1 MVAYVYC
8 THSYEEEYNNACYMY
23 KLKNIML
30 ISYTVFE
37 NCSKPVRITKVAGN
51 ATM

>member
-1 MVAYVYC
+1 MAAYVYC
-8 THSYEEEYNNACYMY
+8 THSYEEEYNNACYIY
-23 KLKNIML
+23 KLKNML

-37 NCSKPVRITKVAGN
+37 NCSKPVRTTKVAGN